1 MILDQVSNNLFSY
14 LKENNQNRLLL
25 GISGG
30 VDSVVLLDILHK
42 IKKKYLLEISLIH
55 INYGMQKKSDNAESL
70 CYNLAS
76 SYKIDIIS
84 KKVNLNKS
92 NFESNARKVRYD
104 FFSEYSRKN
113 NIDYILTAHHM
124 NDQI

>member
-84 KKVNLNKS
+84 KKVNCPNCRKQIIASQKPSSPQNINK
-92 NFESNARKVRYD
+92 
-104 FFSEYSRKN
+104 
-113 NIDYILTAHHM
+113 
-124 NDQI
+124 